1 MRLTLNQLL
10 FRTSQAKDEVLLP
23 VLTELGLGRG
33 QPRILTYLLDHES
46 GTQNEIANYFEVDPA
61 SVSRMV
67 ETLRKN
73 GFVTRTAIEDCRRSN
88 KLELTDKGK
97 STAEIWREKY
107 RALESKLLAGFSEEE
122 KHQLE
127 ELLQRVLDNA
137 RKEAS
142 QIIENAK
149 IEAEKLKQTAYV
161 EASEKGYNEGF
172 DRGEKD
178 GLNKINS
185 ELTQKIQHF
194 EEFIELVMK
203 SKNNI
208 YKEAQEELLEFVVT
222 IAEKLTCDKLKE
234 NKNLL
239 LNLITEASSELKE
252 KENLTIT
259 VHPSMARNLYSITDE
274 LKKRI
279 LSLKNIKI
287 LEDKML
293 AEDGL
298 IIETEESRIDASFR
312 TRVEE
317 ILKALKKEAQTTR
330 IIPDNLEIL
339 E

>member
-1 MRLTLNQLL
+1 M
-10 FRTSQAKDEVLLP
+10 FS
-23 VLTELGLGRG
+23 
-33 QPRILTYLLDHES
+33 
-46 GTQNEIANYFEVDPA
+46 DPA
-61 SVSRMV
+61 WRMNILSRIKSSDIK
-67 ETLRKN
+67 L
-73 GFVTRTAIEDCRRSN
+73 GDSFVFGKQEEKIEKIDI
-88 KLELTDKGK
+88 TDKNFL
-97 STAEIWREKY
+97 SSLSDEMQ
-107 RALESKLLAGFSEEE
+107 AGIQ
-122 KHQLE
+122 KI
-127 ELLQRVLDNA
+127 LDNA
-137 RKEAS
+137 RKEAT

-149 IEAEKLKQTAYV
+149 TEAEKLKQTAYV